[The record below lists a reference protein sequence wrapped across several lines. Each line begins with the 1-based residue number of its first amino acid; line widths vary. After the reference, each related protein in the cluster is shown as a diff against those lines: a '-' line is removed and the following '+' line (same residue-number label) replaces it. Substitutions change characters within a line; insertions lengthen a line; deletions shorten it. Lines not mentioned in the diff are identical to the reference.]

1 MISPMHA
8 ATIVLAGETV
18 QLLPERAA
26 FWGARQT
33 LIVADLHL
41 GKCETL
47 RAAGMPIPP
56 GVIER
61 DLSRLASAITQT
73 GATRI
78 VVVGDLIHHGSGLT
92 PELVEGVADF
102 RRRQLARVEIAL
114 VRGNHDRHADQ
125 ITRQWGITLLA
136 DFHLEG
142 PFGFAHDPADG
153 LVPDAAC
160 TWFGHVHPLIRVG
173 ARGDGV
179 SIPCFVV
186 HDDHILLPA
195 FSQFTRGGAIS
206 PIPGARVYG
215 IAEDRV
221 VAVPGVSGRARK
233 PSCLDAR
240 PG

>member
-1 MISPMHA
+1 MTSPTHA
-8 ATIVLAGETV
+8 VTITLARETV
-18 QLLPERAA
+18 VLLPERAA
-26 FWGARQT
+26 FWVGRQT

-47 RAAGMPIPP
+47 RAAGMPIPA
-56 GVIER
+56 GVVER
-61 DLSRLASAITQT
+61 DLSRLASAVTGT
-73 GATRI
+73 GARRI

-92 PELVEGVADF
+92 PELVAGVADF
-102 RRRQLARVEIAL
+102 RRRELAGVEIAL
-114 VRGNHDRHADQ
+114 VRGNHDRRADH
-125 ITRQWGITLLA
+125 IARQWGITLLA

-186 HDDHILLPA
+186 HEDHVLLPA
-195 FSQFTRGGAIS
+195 FSQFTRGGTIS
-206 PIPGARVYG
+206 PGPGANAYG
-215 IAEDRV
+215 VAEKRV
-221 VAVPGVSGRARK
+221 VAVPGVSGRVRK
-233 PSCLDAR
+233 PGCLNAR

>member
-1 MISPMHA
+1 MTEPMHS
-8 ATIVLAGETV
+8 ATITLAGETV

-47 RAAGMPIPP
+47 RAAGMPIPA

-61 DLSRLASAITQT
+61 DLSRLASAVART
-73 GATRI
+73 GAARI
-78 VVVGDLIHHGSGLT
+78 VIVGDLIHHGSGLT
-92 PELVEGVADF
+92 PELVELVAAF
-102 RRRQLARVEIAL
+102 RRRELARVEFAL
-114 VRGNHDRHADQ
+114 VRGNHDRHADH
-125 ITRQWGITLLA
+125 IARQWGITLLA

-153 LVPDAAC
+153 LVPEAVC
-160 TWFGHVHPLIRVG
+160 TWFGHVHPLCRVG
-173 ARGDGV
+173 VRGDGV

-186 HDDHILLPA
+186 REDHILLPA
-195 FSQFTRGGAIS
+195 FSQFTRGGTIS
-206 PIPGARVYG
+206 PIPGAAVYG
-215 IAEDRV
+215 IAENRV
-221 VAVPGVSGRARK
+221 VAVPGVAPRARK

>member
-1 MISPMHA
+1 MTEPMHA
-8 ATIVLAGETV
+8 ATITLAGETV

-26 FWGARQT
+26 FWAGRQT

-47 RAAGMPIPP
+47 RAAGMPIPA

-61 DLSRLASAITQT
+61 DLSRLASAVVRT
-73 GATRI
+73 GAAHI

-102 RRRQLARVEIAL
+102 RHRELAGVEIVL
-114 VRGNHDRHADQ
+114 VRGNHDRHAEL
-125 ITRQWGITLLA
+125 ITQQWGIELLA
-136 DFHLEG
+136 DAHLEG

-153 LVPDAAC
+153 LVVDAAC
-160 TWFGHVHPLIRVG
+160 TWYGHLHPLVRVG
-173 ARGDGV
+173 LRGDGV

-186 HDDHILLPA
+186 HEDHVLLPA
-195 FSQFTRGGAIS
+195 FSQFTRGGTIS
-206 PIPGARVYG
+206 PGPEAAVYG
-215 IAEDRV
+215 IADGRV
-221 VAVPGVSGRARK
+221 VLLPGGAGRARK